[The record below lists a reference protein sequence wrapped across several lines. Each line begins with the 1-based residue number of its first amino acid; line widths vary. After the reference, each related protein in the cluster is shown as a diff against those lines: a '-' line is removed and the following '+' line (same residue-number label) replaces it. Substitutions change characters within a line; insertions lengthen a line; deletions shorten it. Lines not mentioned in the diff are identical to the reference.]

1 MEFLSSEVLLNTGVT
16 CLLLLV
22 LYNIRTLNK
31 SIKSLEAVVLRLE
44 ENTSTPEN
52 DLNSRLE
59 ALQTMRFSPLRIVPT
74 RERK

>member
-1 MEFLSSEVLLNTGVT
+1 MEFLSSETLLNAGVVS
-16 CLLLLV
+16 LLLLV
-22 LYNIRTLNK
+22 LYNVRALNK
-31 SIKSLEAVVLRLE
+31 SIKSLETVVLRVE

>member
-1 MEFLSSEVLLNTGVT
+1 MEFLSSEVLFKAVLT
-16 CLLLLV
+16 CILLLV
-22 LYNIRTLNK
+22 LYSVRSLNK
-31 SIKSLEAVVLRLE
+31 SIKSLESVVLRLA
-44 ENTSTPEN
+44 ENNVPEN